1 MPLQGAAWAKPPLA
15 GRGRHERNLLRADW
29 IGWKVAPRSGFRV
42 MWVKTVAL
50 FAVAAAVKLTLA
62 GFGDA
67 RAAPNGGQVV
77 IPESSVE
84 KPGDVRKRAHTN
96 IEIFVPHPRTVLT
109 PPSPGS
115 PGVGPPANLPSRPQT
130 TGAGGGQGAS
140 GVQRP

>member
-1 MPLQGAAWAKPPLA
+1 
-15 GRGRHERNLLRADW
+15 
-29 IGWKVAPRSGFRV
+29 

-84 KPGDVRKRAHTN
+84 KPGDVGKRAHTN
-96 IEIFVPHPRTVLT
+96 IEIFVTRPGTVLT

-115 PGVGPPANLPSRPQT
+115 PGAGPPSKLPSSPQT

-140 GVQRP
+140 GAQGP